1 MISVV
6 ICSVNPQF
14 LEQVKKNISDTI
26 GLEYELLVWDNRE
39 LKLGLCEV
47 YNRMADLA
55 KCEVLCFVH
64 EDIYFERTGWGK
76 DIISL
81 FNSRN
86 ELGVIGV
93 AGSKYKSAAYSG
105 WYTGIKGFDCADLV
119 HIERGKVRHIYL
131 KPDNGYNKEFEDVVC
146 VDGVFIC
153 CRKEIWQKIRF
164 NDDDLKGFHYYDLD
178 FSLRASEVCSV
189 SVLYNL
195 KLVHV
200 THGGDF
206 GDNWVITTF
215 QFHKY
220 FKERLPVVLPGI
232 EVPETAEFK
241 IKKIW
246 LDVLK
251 SQNVSFR
258 NKLKWIYNENLY
270 SGFKLGYSIFKF
282 LFYKPLGLRYIH
294 KRRT

>member
-1 MISVV
+1 MISII
-6 ICSVNPQF
+6 ICSISPEF
-14 LEQVKKNISDTI
+14 LGQVKENISDTI
-26 GLEYELLVWDNRE
+26 GLEYELLVWDNRQANI
-39 LKLGLCEV
+39 GLCEV
-47 YNRMADLA
+47 YNRMAGQA
-55 KCEVLCFVH
+55 KFEFICFLH
-64 EDIYFERTGWGK
+64 EDIYFERTGWGI
-76 DIISL
+76 DLISL

-105 WYTGIKGFDCADLV
+105 WYTGIGDFDCADLV

-131 KPDNGYNKEFEDVVC
+131 KPDIDHNTHYEDVVC
-146 VDGVFIC
+146 IDGVFIC

-164 NDDDLKGFHYYDLD
+164 NDNDLKGFHYYDLD
-178 FSLRASEVCSV
+178 FSLRASQICSV

-200 THGGDF
+200 TNGGDF
-206 GDNWVITTF
+206 GDKWVVTTF
-215 QFHKY
+215 HFHKY
-220 FKERLPVVLPGI
+220 FLNRLPVILTDIKVS
-232 EVPETAEFK
+232 EKAEFK

-251 SQNVSFR
+251 SQHISFK
-258 NKLKWIYNENLY
+258 NKLRWIFNENLY
-270 SGFKLGYSIFKF
+270 SNFKLLYSIFKF

-294 KRRT
+294 KRGT